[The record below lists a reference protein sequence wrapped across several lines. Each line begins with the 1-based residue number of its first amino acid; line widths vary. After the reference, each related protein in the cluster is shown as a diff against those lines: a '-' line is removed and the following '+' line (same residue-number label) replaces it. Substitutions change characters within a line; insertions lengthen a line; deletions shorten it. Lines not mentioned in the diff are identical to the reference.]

1 MPFRPWR
8 EAWHEALYGA
18 AGFFMAGR
26 PAEHFRTS
34 VTASPI
40 FAEAVARAAADEG
53 LRHVVDVGAGGGELL
68 THLHR
73 IDPGLDLTG
82 IDLAG
87 RPAGLPAAAG
97 WSAELPAAFDG
108 LLIANEWL
116 DNVPCKVVEVDE
128 LGTVREVLVDQ
139 TTGEEQFGDVV
150 ESEWLDAW
158 WQLTDPGDRAEIGQ
172 ARDDAWADAVSRVN
186 GLAIAIDYGHLA
198 DARPPYGSLT
208 SFAEGRELDV
218 IPDGS
223 RDITA
228 HVAVD
233 AVAERVGGCLERQRD
248 ALARLGVSGSRPHL
262 ELATNDP
269 PEYVRQLSRASEA
282 AELRARGGLGDFW
295 WIVTDTRVRD

>member
-8 EAWHEALYGA
+8 EAWHEALYGS
-18 AGFFMAGR
+18 AGFFMTGR
-26 PAEHFRTS
+26 PGEHFRTS
-34 VTASPI
+34 VTASPV

-53 LRHVVDVGAGGGELL
+53 LRKVVDVGAGGGELL
-68 THLHR
+68 MQLHR
-73 IDPGLDLTG
+73 IDPGLDLMG
-82 IDLAG
+82 VDLAG
-87 RPAGLPAAAG
+87 RPAGLPAGVA
-97 WSAELPAAFDG
+97 WSAELPATFDG

-116 DNVPCKVVEVDE
+116 DNVPGQVVEVDE
-128 LGTVREVLVDQ
+128 SAVVREVLVDQ
-139 TTGEEQFGDVV
+139 ATGEEQLGDAV

-158 WQLTDPGDRAEIGQ
+158 WPLTEPGARAEIGQ

-218 IPDGS
+218 VPDGS
-223 RDITA
+223 RDITS

-233 AVAERVGGCLERQRD
+233 AVAQRVGGCLERQRD
-248 ALARLGVSGSRPHL
+248 ALARLGVSGARPHL
-262 ELATNDP
+262 ALATDEP
-269 PEYVRQLSRASEA
+269 AEYVRQLSRASEA